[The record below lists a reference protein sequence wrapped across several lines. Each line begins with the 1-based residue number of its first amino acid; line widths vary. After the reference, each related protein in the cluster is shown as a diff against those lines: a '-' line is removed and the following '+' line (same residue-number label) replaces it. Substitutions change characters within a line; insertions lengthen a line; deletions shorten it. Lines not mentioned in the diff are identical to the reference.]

1 MNRRSRQ
8 VIVSFAAVML
18 LHGIVASE
26 AQAMRWIWGRSARTL
41 GASSAETATVS
52 TARAVRTPYVGTSK
66 SSTFPET
73 VTAGKNGWLS
83 PTVTK
88 YPNGSVAITGLRP
101 RVAAGQ
107 AVTRPWLGRP
117 LNLTLG
123 DRRFPAKA
131 GWIKMS
137 QQFPPA
143 RLPIA
148 SPRLR
153 PPAVVHYNLNRH
165 TGQVADPKVKLQTLT
180 QSWQDAQR
188 FRRPPA
194 DGLRREFGR
203 R

>member
-8 VIVSFAAVML
+8 AIVCFAAVLL

-52 TARAVRTPYVGTSK
+52 TARSVRTPYVGTSK

-83 PTVTK
+83 PTVTNYK
-88 YPNGSVAITGLRP
+88 HGPVITGLRQ
-101 RVAAGQ
+101 RVATGQ
-107 AVTRPWLGRP
+107 AMSRPWLGRP
-117 LNLTLG
+117 LNLTLK
-123 DRRFPAKA
+123 DKNFPATA

-137 QQFPPA
+137 RTFRPE
-143 RLPIA
+143 RLPIPA
-148 SPRLR
+148 RRPSP
-153 PPAVVHYNLNRH
+153 PVVVHYNLNRH

-188 FRRPPA
+188 FRRAPP